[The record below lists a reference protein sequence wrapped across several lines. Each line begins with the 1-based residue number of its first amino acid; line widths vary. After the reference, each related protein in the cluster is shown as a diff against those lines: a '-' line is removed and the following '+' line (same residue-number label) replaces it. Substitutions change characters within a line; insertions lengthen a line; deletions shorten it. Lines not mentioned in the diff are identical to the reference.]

1 MPFPHSSRR
10 SLLGAGAAL
19 TLPGLARAQGAFP
32 NRPLRMLIPVGVGGV
47 TDIVGRVMAE
57 ALQGALGQPV
67 VPENLVGAG
76 SRVGAAGFHRL
87 PNDGYT
93 VFIGTNNHPVMQ
105 AIDPNFPH
113 HPVRDF
119 EPISLVAQQ
128 PFVLAVHPSV
138 PATDLPSLL
147 TWLRSEG
154 ERANFGTAAPG
165 ATNYMAGALFQQL
178 SGTSFT
184 LVPYRTAAQAVADL
198 LAGRMQLSIDSPTL
212 MMPLIR
218 DGRLRAIAVTSEGPS
233 AMVPDLPPISTALP
247 GYALVAWQVLFL
259 RPGAPEEAKRILTET
274 AARVLRDPAVLEKL
288 RAANV
293 EPWPDATPAAAA
305 RHVAREVEV
314 WAPIAERI
322 PR

>member
-1 MPFPHSSRR
+1 MPLPSSSRR
-10 SLLGAGAAL
+10 MLLGASAAL
-19 TLPGLARAQGAFP
+19 ALPSLARAQAAYP
-32 NRPLRMLIPVGVGGV
+32 NRPVRMLIPVGVGGV
-47 TDIVGRVMAE
+47 TDVVGRIMAE
-57 ALQGALGQPV
+57 AMQAALGQPV

-105 AIDPNFPH
+105 AIDPNFAH
-113 HPVRDF
+113 HPVTDF

-128 PFVLAVHPSV
+128 PFVLAVHPDV
-138 PATDLPSLL
+138 PANDLPSLL
-147 TWLRSEG
+147 TWLRAQG

-178 SGTSFT
+178 SETNFT

-233 AMVPDLPPISTALP
+233 ALVPNLPPIATALP

-259 RPGAPEEAKRILTET
+259 RPGAPEDAKRILTET

-288 RAANV
+288 RGANV

-314 WAPIAERI
+314 WAPIAARI

>member
-1 MPFPHSSRR
+1 MPLPFSSRR
-10 SLLGAGAAL
+10 AVLGAAL
-19 TLPGLARAQGAFP
+19 ALPGIARAQGAFP
-32 NRPLRMLIPVGVGGV
+32 NKPLRMLIPVGVGGV

-57 ALQGALGQPV
+57 ALQGVLGQPV

-113 HPVRDF
+113 HPIRDF
-119 EPISLVAQQ
+119 DPISLVSQQ
-128 PFVLAVHPSV
+128 PFVLAVHPDV

-147 TWLRSEG
+147 TWLRAQG

-218 DGRLRAIAVTSEGPS
+218 DGRLRAIAVSSEGPS
-233 AMVPDLPPISTALP
+233 SMVPGLPPIASALP

-259 RPGAPEEAKRILTET
+259 RPGAPEEAKRVLTEA
-274 AARVLRDPAVLEKL
+274 AARVLRDPATLEKL
-288 RAANV
+288 RMANV

-314 WAPIAERI
+314 WAPIAARI